1 MIMHRTEGL
10 INLWESDLIEIII
23 TLDMFQILL
32 IEAFLFLLI
41 ASIQDIQTREVYD
54 YISYSFI
61 VIALTTR
68 LIWFFIEWDL
78 NILLYVLPSFAV
90 MFGFSMVMYVAGQ
103 WGGGDAKL
111 MAGLSIAFGTADL
124 YFIDFL
130 MNMLVFGAIY
140 GVVYTL
146 GLGLKNYRGIVKSVS
161 VSFSVVSIISVI
173 IALYLSMILP
183 FGKIIAFMILLL
195 LSVRYLQVIEK
206 DCMFKDIPVE
216 KLVEGDW
223 LAQDIKGIEK
233 KGIGLTKD
241 QIKKIKSMKL
251 KKVRVKEGIPF
262 VPAFLVTL
270 IGTYFLGNAL
280 LGIADYQ
287 YLGGLLSIL

>member
-1 MIMHRTEGL
+1 MVMDYPKGL
-10 INLWESDLIEIII
+10 INLWESDLIETIIKSS
-23 TLDMFQILL
+23 MFQILL
-32 IEAFLFLLI
+32 IEAFLFLLM

-61 VIALTTR
+61 AIALITR
-68 LIWFFIEWDL
+68 VIWFLIEWNLD
-78 NILLYVLPSFAV
+78 ILIYVLPSFAV

-111 MAGLSIAFGTADL
+111 MAGLSIALGASDL

-146 GLGLKNYRGIVKSVS
+146 GIGLKNYKGIVKSVS
-161 VSFSVVSIISVI
+161 AGFSAISIIAVI
-173 IALYLSMILP
+173 SALYISSILP
-183 FGKIIAFMILLL
+183 FGKVISFMILLL
-195 LSVRYLQVIEK
+195 LSIKYLQAIEK
-206 DCMFKDIPVE
+206 NCMYKDISVE
-216 KLVEGDW
+216 RLVEGDW

-233 KGIGLTKD
+233 KGIGLTKE

-270 IGTYFLGNAL
+270 AATYFLGNVL